1 MLLYFILFIQ
11 ENQKSLV
18 NTLEQTKE
26 MYVKDLQEKDTKL
39 KEITNNKEQLEH
51 QIKKTQVT
59 LDSLQSSIQSE
70 KNR

>member
-18 NTLEQTKE
+18 NTLEQAKE
-26 MYVKDLQEKDTKL
+26 MYVKDLQEKETKL

-51 QIKKTQVT
+51 QIKETQVT